1 MIVFVDP
8 DELKDCKKRYSDD
21 NAKFLAISSDLC
33 EEQGMVDGSWLIPPP
48 NAVDSYYNTG
58 DKQNYREQY
67 YRFLSSPRINHFL
80 NLELIAADG
89 IDTDVTF
96 MCYSEMEKDMLY
108 PKFLRHFII
117 ENLGIPKKYV
127 VKYKNYTGKNK
138 RFDKE
143 TRQTFDRHTAQMIAK
158 FDESVEILG

>member
-1 MIVFVDP
+1 MLVFVDP
-8 DELKDCKKRYSDD
+8 DELEDCMKQYADD
-21 NAKFLAISSDLC
+21 DAKFLAISSDLC
-33 EEQGMVDGSWLIPPP
+33 EKPGMVDGSWLIPPP
-48 NAVDSYYNTG
+48 SALDSYYNTG
-58 DKQNYREQY
+58 DKQKYRENY

-89 IDTDVTF
+89 LDTDVTF

-117 ENLGIPKKYV
+117 ENLEIPKKYV

-138 RFDKE
+138 QFDKE
-143 TRQTFDRHTAQMIAK
+143 TRKLLDKHATQMMSK
-158 FDESVEILG
+158 FEESVEILG